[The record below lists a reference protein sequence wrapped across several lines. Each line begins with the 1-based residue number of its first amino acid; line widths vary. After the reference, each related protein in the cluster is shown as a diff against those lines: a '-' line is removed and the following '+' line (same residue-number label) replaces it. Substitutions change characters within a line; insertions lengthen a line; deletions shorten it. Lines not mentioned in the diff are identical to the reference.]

1 MRLSISIL
9 IDINDKWIKRNR
21 YLYSEDKEHTRDT
34 GEFTA
39 KLGHCPILV
48 NNVYNLFIGHLII
61 YLMGAVAALLLHKN
75 NKLCT
80 YAAFVSSSVAS
91 ILGMIF
97 AVSVITGE
105 TLSFTFMSNPIIAV
119 SVYVDKLSAFFIFTL
134 SIIVF
139 AVSIYSIGYVKEYFG
154 KKDVGYLGFLYNIF
168 IVSMILVIT
177 AGNAVMFLI
186 VWELMSI
193 LSYFLVIYE
202 HENENTRKAGFT
214 YIVMTHIGTGFII
227 ISFLILSGATDSF
240 NFNTFHGVGAQLPS
254 LLKDVAFLCAFIGFG
269 TKAGIV
275 PFHIWLPYAHPAAP
289 SNISALMSGVMIKI
303 GVYMIIRFAFDFL
316 GADVIWW
323 GVLVLVTGIVSALV
337 GIIYAVA
344 ESDMKKMLAFSSIE
358 NIGIILLGVGAA
370 MIFISSG
377 YPKIAAFGLIAA
389 LYHVI
394 NHAVFKS
401 LLFMGAGSILY
412 STHTRNI
419 EKLGGLI
426 KKMPYT
432 AGFFLIGVMSISAFP
447 PFNGFISEWMLFQT
461 LLESIYLSS
470 NVVTIAILSSGAGL
484 ALTSALAAM
493 CFAKAFGIG
502 FLALPRSSHAENA
515 REVPVTMLS
524 GMGILSLACLILGI
538 IPHYAVRILDSISN
552 PIIGQTIA
560 AELSPEHSIAT
571 IFSGFGSISTLLLVL
586 VMLVPLTII
595 TVLLPMKSKC
605 RSETWGC
612 GQPVLTARNEYT
624 ATAFSNPIRVW
635 LKNLYRG
642 EQDTQMMY
650 SGSRFVKESIKFNS
664 HIEPI
669 FERYLYTPIID
680 LVQTVSRSFKVIQA
694 GSIHI
699 YIAYTF
705 AALIILLMYI
715 LVEGI

>member
-1 MRLSISIL
+1 M
-9 IDINDKWIKRNR
+9 
-21 YLYSEDKEHTRDT
+21 H
-34 GEFTA
+34 
-39 KLGHCPILV
+39 
-48 NNVYNLFIGHLII
+48 NLLIGHLLI
-61 YLMGAVAALLLHKN
+61 YVVGAVAALALHKD

-91 ILGMIF
+91 VFGMIF
-97 AVSVITGE
+97 AVFIIIGD
-105 TLSFTFMSNPIIAV
+105 TLSFTVISSSIIEV
-119 SVYVDKLSAFFIFTL
+119 SIFVDKLSAFFIFTL

-139 AVSIYSIGYVKEYFG
+139 AVSIYSMGYVKEYFG
-154 KKDVGYLGFLYNIF
+154 KKDIGYLGSLYNIF
-168 IVSMILVIT
+168 IASMILVIV
-177 AGNAVMFLI
+177 AGNVIMFLI
-186 VWELMSI
+186 LWELMSI

-202 HENENTRKAGFT
+202 HEKENTRKAGFT

-227 ISFLILSGATDSF
+227 ISFLILSSATGSF
-240 NFNTFHGVGAQLPS
+240 NFDTFHGVGAQLPS

-289 SNISALMSGVMIKI
+289 SNVSALMSGLMIKI

-316 GADVIWW
+316 NADVLWW
-323 GVLVLVTGIVSALV
+323 GGLVLVVGIVSALV
-337 GIIYAVA
+337 GIIYAVV
-344 ESDMKKMLAFSSIE
+344 ESDIKKMLAFSSIE
-358 NIGIILLGVGAA
+358 NIGIILLGVGVAI
-370 MIFISSG
+370 IFTSSG
-377 YPKIAAFGLIAA
+377 YPEIAAFGLIAA

-412 STHTRNI
+412 STHTKNI

-447 PFNGFISEWMLFQT
+447 PFNGFVSEWMLFQT
-461 LLESIYLSS
+461 LLESIYLPS
-470 NVVTIAILSSGAGL
+470 NIVTIAMLSSGAGL

-502 FLALPRSSHAENA
+502 FLALPRSTHAENA
-515 REVPVTMLS
+515 HEVPISMLS
-524 GMGILSLACLILGI
+524 GMAILSMGCLILGI
-538 IPHYAVRILDSISN
+538 IPHYVIRILDTISSSI
-552 PIIGQTIA
+552 IEQTIA
-560 AELSPEHSIAT
+560 SEISPEHSIVT
-571 IFSGFGSISTLLLVL
+571 IFSGFGSISTAWLVL
-586 VMLVPLTII
+586 IMLVPLTII
-595 TVLLPMKSKC
+595 MVFLPMKVKR

-612 GQPVLTARNEYT
+612 GQPLLTSRNEYT
-624 ATAFSNPIRVW
+624 GTAFSNPVKVW
-635 LKNLYRG
+635 LKNLYRS
-642 EQDTQMMY
+642 EENTQMMY

-664 HIEPI
+664 YIEPV
-669 FERYLYTPIID
+669 FERYFYTPITD
-680 LVQTVSRSFKVIQA
+680 LVLTVSRSIKVIQA

-705 AALIILLMYI
+705 ATLIILLMYV